1 MTGKRLSPQ
10 QRRRL
15 FRQRVRRALQNADQ
29 SFRGAYRQEIDQLM
43 GLSRQEIDAITPDV
57 TDLRV
62 YDALVTVV
70 KEASRVNLAQA
81 DLRRRIEQLGEVAVS
96 IARRVPG
103 LATLF
108 PSEEDENP

>member
-1 MTGKRLSPQ
+1 MSNSRLSRD

-15 FRQRVRRALQNADQ
+15 FRQRVRRALDYADQ
-29 SFRGAYRQEIDQLM
+29 SFRGKYREEMDALM
-43 GLSRQEIDAITPDV
+43 GMSREEIDAITPEV

-70 KEASRVNLAQA
+70 KEASRVNLSQA
-81 DLRRRIEQLGEVAVS
+81 DLRARIEELGEVAVS

-103 LATLF
+103 LAGLLG
-108 PSEEDENP
+108 

>member
-1 MTGKRLSPQ
+1 MSNSRLSRDK
-10 QRRRL
+10 RRRL
-15 FRQRVRRALQNADQ
+15 FRQRVRRALAYADQ
-29 SFRGAYRQEIDQLM
+29 SFRGKYRAEIEALM
-43 GLSRQEIDAITPDV
+43 GMSREEINAITPEV

-81 DLRRRIEQLGEVAVS
+81 DLRARIEELGEAAVA

-103 LATLF
+103 LAGLLG
-108 PSEEDENP
+108 